1 MAIPEKTPSES
12 LRENDEAR
20 LARIAKKNAK
30 ARERIAIDALT
41 KLKQLFERDAAGCE
55 SIPNGYLVSRKLIDF
70 ADRCAQALNGD
81 ITDGH
86 GKRDATDVVF
96 EIQTDLNRE
105 ATGWEKDYFPVSDL
119 YNGLAKE
126 CSKEWHRAIAREKRG
141 EQSDNSIPPTVSH
154 FGNPP
159 TRKSEL
165 FEVVEALVNKHF
177 KKAGALP
184 TKQNIWDS
192 LKDKC
197 PDNYDTKTKV
207 ILDLGRSKDGLDR
220 PSLYKNLRQWK
231 YPKVD

>member
-86 GKRDATDVVF
+86 CKRDATDVVF

-126 CSKEWHRAIAREKRG
+126 CSKEWHRAIAREKSG

-154 FGNPP
+154 FDNPP
-159 TRKSEL
+159 KRKHDL
-165 FEVVEALVNKHF
+165 WLAVEPLVNRHF
-177 KKAGALP
+177 EENEVLP
-184 TKQNIWDS
+184 TVQELWDRLVGKNKAS
-192 LKDKC
+192 YSIQGNSISGFTRGRLRPPLLRKR
-197 PDNYDTKTKV
+197 
-207 ILDLGRSKDGLDR
+207 LGEWG
-220 PSLYKNLRQWK
+220 YK
-231 YPKVD
+231 KVD